1 MSELMSKG
9 LIPKAAHDAMLEELQ
24 GLFEGRTFNSRDGEK
39 ELTVFGQLY
48 PIQLAN
54 DNGRKSDLTRAALL
68 SPSLLVAISGGEV
81 KTVGARQ
88 VIDFQIV
95 ACAYDNGTERT
106 GFTDVY
112 IMLQEIMNYFE
123 QDPVFGSNFEVQYP
137 MAWGIQQES
146 SAPYYYGA
154 VNLPVAMPLPVA
166 RTSRNKKLED
176 LL

>member
-9 LIPKAAHDAMLEELQ
+9 LIPKAAHDAMIEELQ
-24 GLFEGRTFNSRDGEK
+24 GLFEGKTFSSKDGEK

-48 PIQLAN
+48 PIQTSN
-54 DNGRKSDLTRAALL
+54 DNGRTNDLVKAARLA
-68 SPSLLVAISGGEV
+68 PSLLVAISGGEV
-81 KTVGARQ
+81 KAYGKKQ
-88 VIDFQIV
+88 VVDFQIV
-95 ACAYDNGTERT
+95 ACAYDGGVERE

-112 IMLQEIMNYFE
+112 IMLQEIMHYFE

-137 MAWGIQQES
+137 ITWGIQQET

-154 VNLPVAMPLPVA
+154 VSLPVAMPLAVV

-176 LL
+176 LI